1 MDLKNFGKL
10 KDTLKDN
17 KEGLTLLDTMEIE
30 AKADEGKLSKS
41 VEAEGKLRT
50 YKQEVNKI
58 QGLAEDTSRADS
70 LEKLGKQKSEY
81 ESTIATLESGV
92 SDKDKEVMKAQQDAQ
107 SALDKISAIEGNLQ
121 KEQGKVK
128 SASQEKLMREALD
141 ALGIKDSGNQGLAVD
156 AHLSANMETTDFTE
170 FATGF
175 VEKYPSLKETSHKPG
190 ARSRQSGEQETT
202 SGLKDIKVTD
212 TKSRTEAIEARM
224 AENTN

>member
-17 KEGLTLLDTMEIE
+17 KEGLTLLDTMETE
-30 AKADEGKLSKS
+30 AKADDGKLKTS

-50 YKQEVNKI
+50 YKQTVNKAL
-58 QGLAEDTSRADS
+58 GLEESASREDS
-70 LEKLGKQKSEY
+70 LKKLGDQSEEYKSQ
-81 ESTIATLESGV
+81 IATLESGV

-107 SALDKISAIEGNLQ
+107 TALEKILTIEGNLQ

-128 SASQEKLMREALD
+128 SASQEKLMRD
-141 ALGIKDSGNQGLAVD
+141 ALSAQGIKDSGNQNLAVE
-156 AHLSANMETTDFTE
+156 AHLSTNMETTDFTE

-175 VEKYPSLKETSHKPG
+175 VEKYPSLKETSHKQG
-190 ARSRQSGEQETT
+190 ANSRQGGDQETT

-212 TKSRTEAIEARM
+212 TQARTAAIEAQM
-224 AENTN
+224 ASKTT